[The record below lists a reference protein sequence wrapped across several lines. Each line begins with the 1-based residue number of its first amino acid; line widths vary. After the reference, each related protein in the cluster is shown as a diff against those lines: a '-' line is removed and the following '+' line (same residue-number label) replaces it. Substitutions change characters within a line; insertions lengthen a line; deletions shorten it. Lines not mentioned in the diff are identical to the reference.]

1 MRVAVTFHRFPEE
14 FQCRFAIP
22 SLGDIAFKHLTL
34 VIYGAP
40 QVVGFTVDLYE
51 HLVQMPLPIRMSTK
65 VLNPFSSDLG
75 GEHRAE
81 PVPPKPHRFVADIDA
96 TFMQQILDIAKGKW
110 KPDIHHHRQADD
122 LWAGF
127 EIPKR
132 GAFCH
137 PVTLVGRLARL
148 KLVSS
153 DTAPFGHQHGRPRAA
168 SGTYAPFNDGSVR
181 EWQKHS
187 IYAGKNFAN
196 SGSWGPWIAT
206 ADVLPPVEDLHL
218 TVTLNGETLQS
229 AYGQEMIFSLP
240 EQIAYASSLFT
251 LHPGDVIATGSPDG
265 TGGSRVPKKYLRA
278 NDVLTI
284 SIQGIG
290 TLSNAVS

>member
-14 FQCRFAIP
+14 LQCRFAIP

-65 VLNPFSSDLG
+65 LLNPFSSDLSG
-75 GEHRAE
+75 KHRTKT
-81 PVPPKPHRFVADIDA
+81 VPPEPHRFVADIDA

-153 DTAPFGHQHGRPRAA
+153 DTA
-168 SGTYAPFNDGSVR
+168 DISVPPALYSR
-181 EWQKHS
+181 LDPP
-187 IYAGKNFAN
+187 IAVPLLFAK
-196 SGSWGPWIAT
+196 SDIVRLA
-206 ADVLPPVEDLHL
+206 
-218 TVTLNGETLQS
+218 
-229 AYGQEMIFSLP
+229 
-240 EQIAYASSLFT
+240 
-251 LHPGDVIATGSPDG
+251 
-265 TGGSRVPKKYLRA
+265 
-278 NDVLTI
+278 
-284 SIQGIG
+284 
-290 TLSNAVS
+290 